1 MKVKVNPSM
10 LSFKLENEKK
20 SFVVIITRQGMT
32 SESLMESRTLVWF
45 DGTHTVK
52 GPIIA
57 YIDMY

>member
-20 SFVVIITRQGMT
+20 SFVVIITGQGMT
-32 SESLMESRTLVWF
+32 SESPMESRTLVWS